1 MHDCAIIYSSWLLFL
16 SFNIVCHAMSCQQAR
31 QQGKKLKKIWFLTI
45 SFRTSELWSGQVNF
59 FSLLVPGQANF
70 FNISTGLYCVTSAL
84 MWPCCL
90 YPCGKSDF
98 CLRGSPEKPKSKFT
112 YKEITRPNDVT

>member
-1 MHDCAIIYSSWLLFL
+1 MHDCAKSWLLFL

-59 FSLLVPGQANF
+59 VSLLVPGQVNF
-70 FNISTGLYCVTSAL
+70 FNISTGLVKVVFA
-84 MWPCCL
+84 
-90 YPCGKSDF
+90 
-98 CLRGSPEKPKSKFT
+98 
-112 YKEITRPNDVT
+112 I